1 MFLLPGSLISSTA
14 SSSRLETT
22 LIWSLMERRLL
33 VRVLLAESI
42 SRLRVL
48 IWSVMFVTASNSSSL
63 VAVISEEG
71 RGTWMG
77 SCSAS
82 Q

>member
-1 MFLLPGSLISSTA
+1 M
-14 SSSRLETT
+14 
-22 LIWSLMERRLL
+22 
-33 VRVLLAESI
+33 LLAESI

-71 RGTWMG
+71 AAHG
-77 SCSAS
+77 
-82 Q
+82 